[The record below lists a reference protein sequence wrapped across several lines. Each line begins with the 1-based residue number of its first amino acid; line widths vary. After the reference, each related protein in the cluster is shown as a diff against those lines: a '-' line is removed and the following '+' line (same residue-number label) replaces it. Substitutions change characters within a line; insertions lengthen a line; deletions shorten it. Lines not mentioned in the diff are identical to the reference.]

1 MAKGP
6 LGKFVAER
14 RKSLNLR
21 QSDLAEALGYTTQAI
36 SKFEAGESQIA
47 IVVLPNLANLLQ
59 LSLDD
64 LFAENIPTTA
74 PDKKNE
80 KIDLALVANNLI
92 ALRNTH
98 HLSLSEEAE
107 IAHVSKR
114 TIIHYERGDSAPSF
128 DVLATLLAQFD
139 VTPSLFFYSVMQSP
153 EQAAVISSKA
163 PSKKKWLIPVIALAL
178 AALTVGIVVPVVL
191 TKNKA
196 GSSSLSSTPEASSSL
211 PVSSQSS
218 SANSSSSSEA
228 SSVFSVPIS
237 DLSSDFPGLKA
248 LRVFIDNTTIE
259 KELGVGTYP
268 IEVASYPSN
277 YFDNP
282 NYTLSYSL
290 DNPNNSATTL
300 SGDGVLTGHN
310 LTITAQQYVDDA
322 TNGIVLTLKNL
333 TTAKTFTQTR
343 FFTVYNPRVY
353 DQTSFPGILS
363 VFARNEGGQFISV
376 TVGDTFT
383 MTLDVKMAE
392 GTTFDPSLY
401 SIDKQNDTVFSYVG
415 RSGDGTNAVT
425 MTFKALKVSDATF
438 YHRTVSFVLTN
449 HSTLATL
456 SSRTLRVHV
465 NAA

>member
-21 QSDLAEALGYTTQAI
+21 QSDLADALGYTTQAI
-36 SKFEAGESQIA
+36 SKFEAGESSIA
-47 IVVLPNLANLLQ
+47 IAVLPNLANLLH
-59 LSLDD
+59 LSIDD
-64 LFAENIPTTA
+64 LFAETIPTTA

-163 PSKKKWLIPVIALAL
+163 PAKKRWLIPVIAVLFL
-178 AALTVGIVVPVVL
+178 ALTVGIVVPVVL

-196 GSSSLSSTPEASSSL
+196 GSSSLSSAPE
-211 PVSSQSS
+211 VSSNLPIS
-218 SANSSSSSEA
+218 NSSSSDGSSSSET
-228 SSVFSVPIS
+228 SSVFSVPTS

-282 NYTLSYSL
+282 NYTLSYNL

-300 SGDGVLTGHN
+300 SGEGLLTGHS

-333 TTAKTFTQTR
+333 TTAKTFSQTR
-343 FFTVYNPRVY
+343 FFSVYNPRVY

-363 VFARNEGGQFISV
+363 VFARNEGSQFISV

-425 MTFKALKVSDATF
+425 ITFKALKVSDATF